1 MKKCILISTALLT
14 KVAASAPKNIPFG
27 DANCVARN
35 ITFRQ
40 FNRSL
45 AIDSTRIDDSA
56 RKWVSFPDP
65 AAQPHF
71 GVKKLNP
78 NAVTN
83 SFLRTSSSIANI
95 LAKPIRALIL
105 GKRGV
110 FWMGQSFGFDDRPN
124 GIS

>member
-71 GVKKLNP
+71 GVKKL
-78 NAVTN
+78 T
-83 SFLRTSSSIANI
+83 RT
-95 LAKPIRALIL
+95 L
-105 GKRGV
+105 
-110 FWMGQSFGFDDRPN
+110 
-124 GIS
+124 